1 MCVCTITAQQLELD
15 LAHTLKTPSVA
26 TPSNDLFLPTEENF
40 KAAVD
45 QTLND
50 STWFR
55 EWAEGIITA
64 NADTAIS
71 QMVEEDVSSF
81 FRNNFDASDYFDI
94 DEAVDNVLSNYNFDD
109 EIESRVDSW
118 LSANLEVDDA
128 VNDAVN
134 SYFDNT
140 VDVDEVAKQNITE
153 ILKQTDFIE
162 ALAIEIVRQQN
173 HKETQPFIEA
183 LAAEML
189 RQQQR
194 AQPAQTQGETNENVY

>member
-50 STWFR
+50 SAWFR

-64 NADTAIS
+64 NVDNS
-71 QMVEEDVSSF
+71 VSEMVEEDVRHYF
-81 FRNNFDASDYFDI
+81 NHNFNVADHVDI
-94 DEAVDNVLSNYNFDD
+94 DESIERVIENYDFDDTIDCRVDEWLSN
-109 EIESRVDSW
+109 
-118 LSANLEVDDA
+118 NLDVDDA
-128 VNDAVN
+128 VSDAVRD
-134 SYFDNT
+134 YFDDN
-140 VDVDEVAKQNITE
+140 VDVDEVAKQNIAE
-153 ILKQTDFIE
+153 ILKDMD
-162 ALAIEIVRQQN
+162 
-173 HKETQPFIEA
+173 FIEA

-189 RQQQR
+189 RQQQQ
-194 AQPAQTQGETNENVY
+194 AKHQQQTQGETNESM

>member
-26 TPSNDLFLPTEENF
+26 APSNDLFLPTEDNF

-50 STWFR
+50 SAWFR
-55 EWAEGIITA
+55 EWAEEIITA
-64 NADTAIS
+64 NVDNAVS
-71 QMVEEDVSSF
+71 EMVEEDVRHYF
-81 FRNNFDASDYFDI
+81 NNRFDASEHFDI
-94 DEAVDNVLSNYNFDD
+94 DEAVERVMENYDFVGTIDCRVDEWLSN
-109 EIESRVDSW
+109 
-118 LSANLEVDDA
+118 NLDVDDA

-153 ILKQTDFIE
+153 VLKDMDFIE

-173 HKETQPFIEA
+173 HKEAQPFIEA

-189 RQQQR
+189 RQQQQ
-194 AQPAQTQGETNENVY
+194 AKPAQTQGETNESL

>member
-15 LAHTLKTPSVA
+15 LAHILKTPSVA
-26 TPSNDLFLPTEENF
+26 TQPNDLFLPTEENF

-64 NADTAIS
+64 NADNAIS
-71 QMVEEDVSSF
+71 EMVEEDVSSF
-81 FRNNFDASDYFDI
+81 FRNKFDASDYFDI
-94 DEAVDNVLSNYNFDD
+94 DASIERVVDNYDFDD
-109 EIESRVDSW
+109 AIENHVDTWMSN
-118 LSANLEVDDA
+118 NLDVDDA
-128 VNDAVN
+128 VNYAVN

-153 ILKQTDFIE
+153 ILKDLDFIE

-173 HKETQPFIEA
+173 HKEAQPFIEA

-189 RQQQR
+189 RQQQQ